1 MASGPTWHA
10 QAREA
15 LRGAAKEKS
24 SALAAA
30 LEARDAARMKAAVG
44 EERAA
49 RVKEDLERYLAA
61 AKLRASAAEVGT
73 LLHQSSSIVGSKTSQ
88 ATHKD
93 RADWRIEHHNQE
105 RFPEVSWGYHIV

>member
-1 MASGPTWHA
+1 MASTPTWSV

-30 LEARDAARMKAAVG
+30 LEARDAARAKAAVG

-49 RVKEDLERYLAA
+49 RAREDLEQHLAA
-61 AKLRASAAEVGT
+61 ARQRASTAEVEH
-73 LLHQSSSIVGSKTSQ
+73 LLHLFMCDVANT
-88 ATHKD
+88 T
-93 RADWRIEHHNQE
+93 RIGED
-105 RFPEVSWGYHIV
+105 

>member
-1 MASGPTWHA
+1 MLDGGLTWHA

-61 AKLRASAAEVGT
+61 ARLRASAAEVRY
-73 LLHQSSSIVGSKTSQ
+73 LLHQSNSFVGSKTIQ
-88 ATHKD
+88 ETHQD
-93 RADWRIEHHNQE
+93 RADWQEVHHNQ
-105 RFPEVSWGYHIV
+105 